1 LITEGAEPCDGRTED
16 ISLGGVLVLLDS
28 ALDLGSQ
35 LRLRFSLPIS
45 GKVVDVAAVS
55 KWERDHRGRRAV
67 GLEFVNL
74 PAEAGEAIQ
83 RYVELMAPAR
93 AS

>member
-1 LITEGAEPCDGRTED
+1 
-16 ISLGGVLVLLDS
+16 
-28 ALDLGSQ
+28 
-35 LRLRFSLPIS
+35 
-45 GKVVDVAAVS
+45 VS